1 MKYPDKKKSYHSK
14 GRGPSQP
21 ALSLNNI
28 TAASLQAMLSKAVD
42 NILSS
47 ANKS

>member
-1 MKYPDKKKSYHSK
+1 MKYPDKKKSYHAK

-21 ALSLNNI
+21 ALPLNNVT
-28 TAASLQAMLSKAVD
+28 TASIQAMLSKAVD
-42 NILSS
+42 NILSP

>member
-21 ALSLNNI
+21 ALSLNKV
-28 TAASLQAMLSKAVD
+28 TTASLQAMLSKAVD
-42 NILSS
+42 NILSID
-47 ANKS
+47 NKS